1 MGNCVQSYHDWKED
15 QKKLQQKEKEAA
27 AAERKRNAIERA
39 QQQIRLL
46 SVERASAARAL
57 AYAGAEIVHINSST
71 ILESDKRGLMEPVLR
86 RRHEAKERLKWAQDQ
101 IHVVQSI
108 IQSDYKRKLVV
119 DQVRELKS
127 LAADMAAHLPE
138 DEEIDKLMDDKDDTS
153 ESIARIDQAND
164 DLRALET
171 AIPAVTTTSSSAVTF
186 DYETELASALSDAKT
201 KKQGTKK
208 KKKEKKST
216 VLG

>member
-15 QKKLQQKEKEAA
+15 QKKLKQMEKEAA

-57 AYAGAEIVHINSST
+57 AYAGAEIVQINSST
-71 ILESDKRGLMEPVLR
+71 VLESDKRGLMEPVLK

-127 LAADMAAHLPE
+127 LAADMASHLPE

-153 ESIARIDQAND
+153 ESIAKIDQAND

-171 AIPAVTTTSSSAVTF
+171 AIPAVTTSSSAATF
-186 DYETELASALSDAKT
+186 DYETELASALSDV
-201 KKQGTKK
+201 KKQGTK

>member
-57 AYAGAEIVHINSST
+57 AYAGAEIVQINSST
-71 ILESDKRGLMEPVLR
+71 VLESDKRGLMEPVLR

-171 AIPAVTTTSSSAVTF
+171 AIPAVTTTSAAAF
-186 DYETELASALSDAKT
+186 DYETELASALSDAK
-201 KKQGTKK
+201 KKQGKKK